1 VSPIYTR
8 PIREQAEHDR
18 VIRQLQIRYKRK
30 HEVAINP
37 GAERNQAVMVGNF
50 ECFPDL
56 VLYSTDRSRKLEG
69 TVEVETGESVHLME
83 ARAEWGVFSKLKVPF
98 HLYVPPQ
105 SIESARRMCE
115 EQQFPV
121 AEIWTYHMALD
132 QVRFTQVYRSPNAP
146 KPSPTPAPRAAV
158 RAKPASKAT
167 PEARPES
174 KAATSAAK
182 VTRPAPNKAV
192 SPVKTAVKSAAKAVV
207 KAVVKAVKPAK
218 AESKAARAVDRV
230 AARPMAKSVAK
241 SKPVKPAAR
250 AVPAKKRR

>member
-18 VIRQLQIRYKRK
+18 VIRQLQARYRRK

-37 GAERNQAVMVGNF
+37 GSERNQAVMVGDL

-69 TVEVETGESVHLME
+69 TVEVETGESVHQLE
-83 ARAEWGVFSKLKVPF
+83 ARAEWGVFTKLKAPF

-121 AEIWTYHMALD
+121 AELWIYHMGFD

-146 KPSPTPAPRAAV
+146 KPSPVSAPKVAAKAKAAVLARPAAKPNPVAPKRAAKKAV
-158 RAKPASKAT
+158 SAKPVSKAVAKPAR
-167 PEARPES
+167 PEGPVAKTVAKSARP
-174 KAATSAAK
+174 
-182 VTRPAPNKAV
+182 VTKP
-192 SPVKTAVKSAAKAVV
+192 AAKASV
-207 KAVVKAVKPAK
+207 
-218 AESKAARAVDRV
+218 
-230 AARPMAKSVAK
+230 KSVGKAT
-241 SKPVKPAAR
+241 VKPAAKPTSVR
-250 AVPAKKRR
+250 PAAKAAPARKRR

>member
-1 VSPIYTR
+1 MSPIYTR

-18 VIRQLQIRYKRK
+18 VIRQLQTRYRRK

-37 GAERNQAVMVGNF
+37 GSERNQAVMVGDL

-69 TVEVETGESVHLME
+69 TVEVETGESVHQLE
-83 ARAEWGVFSKLKVPF
+83 ARAEWGVFTKLKAPF

-121 AEIWTYHMALD
+121 AEIWIYHMGFD

-146 KPSPTPAPRAAV
+146 KPSPVSAPKVATKAKAKAAV
-158 RAKPASKAT
+158 PARPAAKPKPMAPKHGAKKAASAKSASKAVAKS
-167 PEARPES
+167 ARPVA
-174 KAATSAAK
+174 KTVAKSAKPVA
-182 VTRPAPNKAV
+182 RPA
-192 SPVKTAVKSAAKAVV
+192 TTAVV
-207 KAVVKAVKPAK
+207 KPGGKATVKP
-218 AESKAARAVDRV
+218 
-230 AARPMAKSVAK
+230 VAK
-241 SKPVKPAAR
+241 SKSMKSTAKAALAR
-250 AVPAKKRR
+250 KRR

>member
-18 VIRQLQIRYKRK
+18 VIRQLQVRYKRK

-37 GAERNQAVMVGNF
+37 GPERNQAVMVGDL

-69 TVEVETGESVHLME
+69 TVEVETGESVHLLE

-105 SIESARRMCE
+105 SIESAKRMCE

-146 KPSPTPAPRAAV
+146 KPAPGPIPKVAAKPKPAVQAKAV
-158 RAKPASKAT
+158 AKPEPKVAKPAVGKA
-167 PEARPES
+167 PPV
-174 KAATSAAK
+174 KAAPVKPTIKPVVKAVTKAVAPAKAALKPAK
-182 VTRPAPNKAV
+182 VVAKPVAKPVAKA
-192 SPVKTAVKSAAKAVV
+192 AVKSAAKA
-207 KAVVKAVKPAK
+207 
-218 AESKAARAVDRV
+218 
-230 AARPMAKSVAK
+230 
-241 SKPVKPAAR
+241 KPVKPVAKVV
-250 AVPAKKRR
+250 AVKKRR

>member
-1 VSPIYTR
+1 MSPIYTR

-18 VIRQLQIRYKRK
+18 VIRQLQVRYKRK

-37 GAERNQAVMVGNF
+37 GPERNQAVMVGDL

-69 TVEVETGESVHLME
+69 TVEVETGESVHLLE

-105 SIESARRMCE
+105 SIESAKRMCE
-115 EQQFPV
+115 EQEFPV

-146 KPSPTPAPRAAV
+146 KPASGPTPKAAAKTKPAV
-158 RAKPASKAT
+158 QPKPVAKAEPKSAKPAVGKSAT
-167 PEARPES
+167 PV
-174 KAATSAAK
+174 K
-182 VTRPAPNKAV
+182 
-192 SPVKTAVKSAAKAVV
+192 PVIKPVV
-207 KAVVKAVKPAK
+207 KAVTKAVAPAKAALKPAK
-218 AESKAARAVDRV
+218 AVAKPVAKPVAKAAVKT
-230 AARPMAKSVAK
+230 AAKA
-241 SKPVKPAAR
+241 KPVKPVAKVV
-250 AVPAKKRR
+250 AVKKRR